1 MEDHVLQAP
10 ASSRD
15 LLERLDGQG
24 SVYMWSCG
32 AQATRRRPCAVDD
45 DSQIPSSV
53 QGSRRRHLPCSWG
66 NITTYLRLGSR
77 AVKLHLNRSGHLVLA
92 WHGGTPPAPPPVAGA
107 GAHSAHQVGGPLT
120 PHPPASL
127 LGGLVE
133 VSNRSWVNPWRAQ
146 PCTDARIGSVRAAS
160 TAGRR

>member
-32 AQATRRRPCAVDD
+32 AKATRRRPCAVDD

-53 QGSRRRHLPCSWG
+53 QGSRKRHLPRSG
-66 NITTYLRLGSR
+66 GISPTYLRLGSG
-77 AVKLHLNRSGHLVLA
+77 AVKLRLNRFGHLVLA
-92 WHGGTPPAPPPVAGA
+92 WHGGTPPAPSPVAGGCPQRA
-107 GAHSAHQVGGPLT
+107 SGG
-120 PHPPASL
+120 
-127 LGGLVE
+127 
-133 VSNRSWVNPWRAQ
+133 
-146 PCTDARIGSVRAAS
+146 
-160 TAGRR
+160 